1 MRAPV
6 LWTKKNWGAR
16 KLSWKNSSEKKKNQL
31 TKKMQLKAVGREKV
45 LLPTDQK

>member
-16 KLSWKNSSEKKKNQL
+16 KLSWKNSSEKKKSVNQKDAIKSSS
-31 TKKMQLKAVGREKV
+31 KKKSS
-45 LLPTDQK
+45 LPN